1 MEHIVVCNEKML
13 CFLQNHYCYCAFAPT
28 VRVRTL
34 VGHGEQEWRIVF
46 GDEVL
51 VVEHAPVNRLA
62 SSAIARREIASLKME
77 IRL

>member
-1 MEHIVVCNEKML
+1 M
-13 CFLQNHYCYCAFAPT
+13 CFLRTHYRYRELAPT
-28 VRVRTL
+28 VSVRTL

-62 SSAIARREIASLKME
+62 SSAIARREIASLKMG
-77 IRL
+77 IHF